1 VGLTEAGPRWIG
13 PVCAVLGVLGFSFKA
28 ILIKLAYAWHPVDAV
43 TLLALRML
51 FSAPFFIVMAW
62 WAGRRPAARPI
73 TRRDW
78 RALVWLG
85 FIGYYLASLLDFMGL
100 VYITAALERLVLFL
114 YPTLVVLLSAVLRGR
129 PITRRAVLALLLS
142 YAGIA
147 FVFVHDLRLGGD
159 TAALWTGGAL
169 VFASAFAYALYLVD
183 AGDVIARMGSLRFIA
198 WAMLVSSTFVLTQF
212 VLTRELSL
220 LRVPAQIYGLSLA
233 MAVFSTVLP
242 TWLIA
247 EAIHRLGANTSSLI
261 GSLGPVFT
269 IGLGALILGEAVHG
283 VQLFGAALV
292 LLGVALVTLQ
302 PSRARDAAAKRAAGI
317 PDA

>member
-1 VGLTEAGPRWIG
+1 M
-13 PVCAVLGVLGFSFKA
+13 CAVLGVLGFSFKA

-247 EAIHRLGANTSSLI
+247 EAIRRLGANTASLI

-269 IGLGALILGEAVHG
+269 IGLGALMLGEPVHAI
-283 VQLFGAALV
+283 QLIGAALV
-292 LLGVALVTLQ
+292 LVGVALVTLQ
-302 PSRARDAAAKRAAGI
+302 PSRARDTAAKRAAGI
-317 PDA
+317 PDT